1 MSRIQN
7 VSIETAGDRFI
18 FQFFSHQS
26 SRDIGYSIKQI
37 LQGCDRSTPFGN
49 KNVVATVGFMSVV
62 GVEILKEG
70 SVDSSKTFNE
80 LKSIVCGFAD
90 GRISWSEIVKVYW
103 SMQSNLNISNQMAD
117 AVITYLEEMAYEI
130 MDFAH
135 PKGIRQDLHWS
146 PVRFLFGK

>member
-1 MSRIQN
+1 MSSIQN
-7 VSIETAGDRFI
+7 ASIETEGDSFI
-18 FQFFSHQS
+18 FQFFSQQS

-37 LQGCDRSTPFGN
+37 LQGCDRNTPFGN

-62 GVEILKEG
+62 AVEMLKEG
-70 SVDSSKTFNE
+70 SFDSSKTFNE
-80 LKSIVCGFAD
+80 LKRIVCGFAD

-103 SMQSNLNISNQMAD
+103 GMQSSLNISNKMAD

-135 PKGIRQDLHWS
+135 PNGIRQDLHWG
-146 PVRFLFGK
+146 PGRFLFGK